1 MFEDAEFGLQQR
13 IAQEKQR
20 AEEDDMEQVR
30 GDIDKES
37 SGTRTQGGKYQA
49 LLLKVFVVGTNHF
62 DIIYTIQ
69 NQQQHP
75 LIAGKFH

>member
-37 SGTRTQGGKYQA
+37 SGTRTQGGKY
-49 LLLKVFVVGTNHF
+49 
-62 DIIYTIQ
+62 
-69 NQQQHP
+69 
-75 LIAGKFH
+75 